1 LLRDGR
7 TDVWDSG
14 RVDTDDSVAIPYGGP
29 ALRPRQRYHWTVQV
43 WDELGDRSELVQD
56 AWWEMALPATD
67 TWHGAEWISPD
78 GQLEHPGITAPTLRT
93 EFTTR
98 GTVVS
103 ARAYVH
109 GLGFY
114 ELRLN
119 GKKVGDRVLT
129 PASTPY
135 DRRILYDTYDV
146 TELIRGGDNAVGLWL
161 GNGYGSRFSR
171 YGFRWL
177 GPLQAVLLLA
187 LQFADGTEQIVRTND
202 AWRWYGGPITSND
215 LYDGESY
222 DARLE
227 QTGWDSPGFD
237 ADHWL
242 PVRTVPPPD
251 GTPAAATA
259 PTIRVTQSIRPIA
272 LTEPTPGVWIF
283 DLGQNIAGWARLRVR
298 GPAGT
303 TVRMRT
309 AEELDS
315 DGALDVTT
323 NRDADALDSYT
334 LSGDPGGE
342 TYEPRFTYHGFR
354 YVEVTGHPGPP
365 TLDTLTGR
373 AIHAD
378 VADTGTFTSSD
389 ELLNRIWRNNRWS
402 ILNNSLSL
410 PTDTPVRD
418 ERTPPAM
425 DVQTYHEASII
436 EFGMDRFYAKYL
448 RDLPPGTALPSDDA
462 KGQQPDM
469 AGGQVVLAWSLY
481 EQYGDR
487 SILDELYPAMKAF
500 VERNAA
506 EVPGHIWPEDRA
518 FGDWCP
524 PDHGPESNG
533 GLGSATAG
541 ECFSEGSLVNTAL
554 AYRQACAVAQ
564 AAGVVG
570 TPADVKHYGDLA
582 AAIRAAFNAEFLQA
596 DGWTYGS
603 GRQVTSILPLAFGM
617 VPAANSDAVG
627 NQLVERILGADDGHL
642 DTGIF
647 GTRYLLDAL
656 AAIGRV
662 DVALTVLGQTT
673 YPGFGFQIAHGA
685 TTTWEQW
692 SYRAGMQTHDHAM
705 FAGINA
711 SLYTVLA
718 GIRPTSAG
726 YRTVT
731 IAPQLPDA
739 LTHVTAS
746 IDTVRGRITST
757 WTRTD
762 NGLVLTVDIPVNVT
776 ATIAIPTPLQPTTHT
791 VTAGHWTFHTP

>member
-1 LLRDGR
+1 M
-7 TDVWDSG
+7 
-14 RVDTDDSVAIPYGGP
+14 
-29 ALRPRQRYHWTVQV
+29 QV
-43 WDELGDRSELVQD
+43 WDAFGVRSELAQS
-56 AWWEMALPATD
+56 AWWEMGLPSVD
-67 TWHGAEWISPD
+67 TWQSAEWISPD
-78 GQLEHPGITAPTLRT
+78 GRLEHPGITAPTLRT
-93 EFTTR
+93 EFSL
-98 GTVVS
+98 GESVVS

-119 GKKVGDRVLT
+119 GSKVGDRVLT

-146 TELIRGGDNAVGLWL
+146 TDLVRRGDNAVGLWL
-161 GNGYGSRFSR
+161 GNGYGARFSR

-177 GPLQAVLLLA
+177 GPLQAVLLLEVR
-187 LQFADGTEQIVRTND
+187 FADGTEQIVRTND
-202 AWRWYGGPITSND
+202 AWRWCGGPITSND

-227 QTGWDSPGFD
+227 QIGWDSPGFD

-242 PVRTVPPPD
+242 PVRTVPAPD
-251 GTPAAATA
+251 GVPAAATA
-259 PTIRVTQSIRPIA
+259 APAIRVAHTIRPIA
-272 LTEPTPGVWIF
+272 LTEPAPGVWIF
-283 DLGQNIAGWARLRVR
+283 DLGQNIAGWPRLRVR
-298 GPAGT
+298 GPAGI

-315 DGALDVTT
+315 AGALDVTT

-342 TYEPRFTYHGFR
+342 IYEPRFTYHGFR

-365 TLDTLTGR
+365 TLDTLSGR

-436 EFGMDRFYAKYL
+436 EFGMDRFYTKYL

-481 EQYGDR
+481 EQYGDS
-487 SILDELYPAMKAF
+487 SILRELYPAMKAF
-500 VERNAA
+500 VARNAA
-506 EVPGHIWPEDRA
+506 DVPGHIWPEDRA

-533 GLGSATAG
+533 GMGSPTAG

-554 AYRQACAVAQ
+554 AYRQAHAVAQ

-570 TPADVKHYGDLA
+570 TPADVQHYSDLA
-582 AAIRAAFNAEFLQA
+582 SAIRDAFNAEFLQA
-596 DGWTYGS
+596 DGCTYGS
-603 GRQVTSILPLAFGM
+603 GRQVTSILPLAFGL
-617 VPAANSDAVG
+617 VPAANLGAVG
-627 NQLVERILGADDGHL
+627 NQLAERILGLDRGHL

-662 DVALTVLGQTT
+662 DVALTVLRQTT
-673 YPGFGFQIAHGA
+673 YPGFGFQLAHDA

-692 SYRAGMQTHDHAM
+692 SYHAGMQTHDHAM
-705 FAGINA
+705 LAGINA
-711 SLYTVLA
+711 SFYTVLA
-718 GIRPTSAG
+718 GIKPTSPS
-726 YRTVT
+726 YRTAT
-731 IAPQLPDA
+731 ITPQIPTG

-746 IDTVRGRITST
+746 IDTVRGRIASS

-762 NGLVLTVDIPVNVT
+762 NALSLTVDVPINV
-776 ATIAIPTPLQPTTHT
+776 ATTVVVPAPLEPTNPGPQQTGPNTYA
-791 VTAGHWTFHTP
+791 VEPGRWTFRTP